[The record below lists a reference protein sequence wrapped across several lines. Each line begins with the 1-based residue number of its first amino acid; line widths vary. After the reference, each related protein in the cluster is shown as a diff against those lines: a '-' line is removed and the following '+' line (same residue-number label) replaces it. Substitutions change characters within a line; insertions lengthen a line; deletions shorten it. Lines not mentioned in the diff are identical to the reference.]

1 MRLTILSLVF
11 LLVSPAYAVNFIN
24 ERSINFK
31 VDVDKLSDGS
41 VQIASRYADPGELA
55 HFWYSDVDPKSLTK
69 EATGKVYVVKAA
81 YIAKKGSSLYS
92 DPKLF
97 ETQNLSKVLPQFE
110 IVQAISA
117 NQCVV
122 QTPLPSVP
130 FGLLPSHM
138 RCTLS
143 VHHSAQPHNTPAD
156 ANLGTPVAR
165 TEQECAEFNLLFS
178 ASTAVNHYYPLDHDR
193 TLVVNYQTY
202 HVTDSAVEK
211 AESLPF
217 FNLQKKLEGQIKDEM
232 QTFIKNF
239 NGEGQQ

>member
-1 MRLTILSLVF
+1 MRLTVF
-11 LLVSPAYAVNFIN
+11 ALMLLVSLPAHAVDFVG

-31 VDVDKLSDGS
+31 VDADKLSNGS
-41 VQIASRYADPGELA
+41 VQFASRFATPSELGRV
-55 HFWYSDVDPKSLTK
+55 WYSDIDPKSLTK
-69 EATGKVYVVKAA
+69 ETTGKLYVVKTA
-81 YIAKKGSSLYS
+81 YIAKKGSALYS

-110 IVQAISA
+110 VVQTISP

-122 QTPLPSVP
+122 QTPLPPVP

-143 VHHSAQPHNTPAD
+143 VHHSTEPHNTPVD
-156 ANLGTPVAR
+156 SNLGIPVAR

-178 ASTAVNHYYPLDHDR
+178 ESTAVNHYYPLDENR

-202 HVTDSAVEK
+202 HVTDSAIGN
-211 AESLPF
+211 ANLIPF
-217 FNLQKKLEGQIKDEM
+217 FNLEKKLEAQVKEEM
-232 QTFIKNF
+232 KTFVKNT
-239 NGEGQQ
+239 NSEARQ